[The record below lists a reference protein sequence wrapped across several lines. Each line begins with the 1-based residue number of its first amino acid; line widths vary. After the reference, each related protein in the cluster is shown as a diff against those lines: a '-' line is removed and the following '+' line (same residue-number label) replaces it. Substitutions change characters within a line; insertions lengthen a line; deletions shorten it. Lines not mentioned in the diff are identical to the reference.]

1 MGGPRPAWP
10 PILQGCETAGTIT
23 PQPNS
28 EAQGEALFDPASH
41 EPLVGGRWNE
51 SKARAAIGEI
61 VADVEGAFDEQTLWP
76 AHPLDEDG
84 DHLPPLA
91 TLYLGASGVIW
102 ALDELERLGAAEFR
116 RNWAPTA
123 VTLHERYLA
132 DPDFR
137 EELGLGGAV
146 PSLLAGESGILLVAH
161 RLAPKP
167 WQEERLLRCIRGNLG
182 NPSWELM
189 WGSPGT
195 MLAAQVMHERTGAE
209 CWAEAWRESAERLWQ
224 EWRDD
229 LWLQN
234 LYGSVVHI
242 LGPAHG
248 FAGNVYVLA
257 RGQLLDGERRAELER
272 RAVAAA
278 AKYAQ
283 RGDGLAQWPM
293 SLEPRAGKSSQ
304 VRTQWCHGAPGIVA
318 SLAAIAPRDQQ
329 LTELL
334 VAGGELTWRAGPLV
348 KGPGLCHGT
357 AGNGYAFL
365 KLFERTGNE
374 LWLDRARAFAM
385 HAAEQVERMHSTH
398 GRGRYTLWTG
408 DVGTALYLRSC
419 IEADAAMPT
428 LDSF

>member
-1 MGGPRPAWP
+1 MLYRP
-10 PILQGCETAGTIT
+10 
-23 PQPNS
+23 
-28 EAQGEALFDPASH
+28 EAF
-41 EPLVGGRWNE
+41 EPLVDTPWSE
-51 SKARAAIGEI
+51 SQAHAAIAAI
-61 VADVEGAFDEQTLWP
+61 VADTESAFDENTLWP
-76 AHPLDEDG
+76 AHPRDG
-84 DHLPPLA
+84 DLRPLPPLA
-91 TLYLGASGVIW
+91 SLYVGASGVVW
-102 ALDELERLGAAEFR
+102 ALDELARLGAAELR
-116 RNWAPTA
+116 RSWAPTA

-132 DPDFR
+132 EPDF
-137 EELGLGGAV
+137 GDQLGGPV
-146 PSLLAGESGILLVAH
+146 PSLWMGESGILLVAH
-161 RLAPKP
+161 RLAPAA
-167 WQEERLLRCIRGNLG
+167 WQEERLLACIRANVA

-209 CWAEAWRESAERLWQ
+209 PWVEAWRGSAERLWR
-224 EWRDD
+224 EWRDE
-229 LWLQN
+229 LWLQD

-257 RGQLLDGERRAELER
+257 RGRLLDDERRAELER

-293 SLEPRAGKSSQ
+293 SLEPRAGKSGE

-318 SLAAIAPRDQQ
+318 SLASIAPGNQE

-334 VAGGELTWRAGPLV
+334 IAGGELTWQAGPLV

-365 KLFERTGNE
+365 KLFERTGDE
-374 LWLDRARAFAM
+374 LWLERARAFAM
-385 HAAEQVERMHSTH
+385 HAAAQVERMRTTY
-398 GRGRYTLWTG
+398 GCGRYTLWTG
-408 DVGTALYLRSC
+408 DLGTALYLESC
-419 IEADAAMPT
+419 ISAEAAMPT
-428 LDSF
+428 LDRF